1 MRTEAEIASPRARL
15 RVVEPG
21 DVPPLV
27 ARMRAERSAR
37 RVMAT
42 LVVSASAL
50 TIIGLVMVLS
60 ASSVQAYTQDHNSFY
75 YFERQAVYAG
85 LGGIAGVLAW
95 RVRYETW
102 RRVWPGLAAVT
113 LILLVAVFKL
123 GTTVGGSTRWIQY
136 GVVNVQP
143 SELAKFTVI
152 VATAALLARNRRFLA
167 EPARLMLP
175 VALVVVPIAGLV
187 LLQPDLGTTFVIT
200 AAVATLLFVSG
211 IRLRTLLGWF
221 SVAAAF
227 GLAVMM
233 TTDYMRSRFF
243 AYLHPWQN
251 ARSSGYQVTQG
262 LMAIGS
268 GHLVGV
274 GLGASRQKWLYV
286 PNAHTD
292 FIFAIMGEEVGLIG
306 GILLLALFGAVVYA
320 GIRIAVR
327 SPDPFGRL
335 LATGITTWLAV
346 QALVNL
352 GGVTGVLPI
361 TGVPLPFVSYG
372 GSSLI
377 VTLAMVGVLASIGRA
392 SLWPGARRRSAATA
406 AVRPSARP
414 RGGATRPKDSRA

>member
-1 MRTEAEIASPRARL
+1 MRTQAEVTAPRPRL

-42 LVVSASAL
+42 LIVSAVAL
-50 TIIGLVMVLS
+50 TTIGLVMVLS
-60 ASSVQAYTQDHNSFY
+60 ASSVQAYTQDNNSFY
-75 YFERQAVYAG
+75 YFERQGIYAA
-85 LGGIAGVLAW
+85 LGCVAALLAS
-95 RVRYETW
+95 RVRYDTW
-102 RRVWPGLAAVT
+102 RRLWPALALVT
-113 LILLVAVFKL
+113 FVLLAAVFKL

-136 GVVNVQP
+136 GAVNVQP
-143 SELAKFTVI
+143 SEFAKFTAI

-167 EPARLMLP
+167 EPVRLVLP
-175 VALVVVPIAGLV
+175 VVLVVLPIAGLV
-187 LLQPDLGTTFVIT
+187 LLQPDLGTTFVI
-200 AAVATLLFVSG
+200 AASVATLLFASG
-211 IRLRTLLGWF
+211 IRLRTLAAWF
-221 SVAAAF
+221 AAALAF
-227 GLAVMM
+227 GSFVIF
-233 TTDYMRSRFF
+233 TTGYMRTRFF

-251 ARSSGYQVTQG
+251 ARTTGYQVTQG

-274 GLGASRQKWLYV
+274 GLGASRQKWLFV

-292 FIFAIMGEEVGLIG
+292 FIFAILGEEVGLIG
-306 GILLLALFGAVVYA
+306 AVLVLALFGALVFA

-327 SPDPFGRL
+327 APDPFGRL

-377 VTLAMVGVLASIGRA
+377 VTLAMVGVLASVGRA
-392 SLWPGARRRSAATA
+392 SLWPNAR
-406 AVRPSARP
+406 
-414 RGGATRPKDSRA
+414 TRPPGRGAVGREARSKGRRA